1 MKVRRVVVVGW
12 VVGLVLAFAVSAQAK
27 GVSGVTLTGG
37 GEEITF
43 EGSGE
48 PNTNTKLSNLAGSA
62 RLFQGLE
69 SDRRSTVAPSGD
81 LESPI
86 TVRWRFPTSATEVTI
101 VVQYLYLDAQDG
113 PIGYIPGGQELWG
126 ATYPDAWA
134 PLGPDIADDLA
145 AIGFGVGA
153 ATLAL
158 AAEAIE
164 PPMTVLATATAIR
177 EATVG
182 LPVGS
187 APTSGASESAPPRL
201 VILGA
206 VITAGAAISISG
218 IIRRRLQ
225 RVA

>member
-1 MKVRRVVVVGW
+1 MKIRRVVVVGW
-12 VVGLVLAFAVSAQAK
+12 VAGLVLALAVPAQAK

-48 PNTNTKLSNLAGSA
+48 PNTNTRLSNLADSA

-69 SDRRSTVAPSGD
+69 SDRRPTVAPSGD
-81 LESPI
+81 LGSPI
-86 TVRWRFPTSATEVTI
+86 TARWRFPTSATEVTT

-113 PIGYIPGGQELWG
+113 PIGHIPGGQELWG
-126 ATYPDAWA
+126 EIYPDAWV
-134 PLGPDIADDLA
+134 PLGPSIADDLA
-145 AIGFGVGA
+145 AVGFGVDP
-153 ATLAL
+153 ATSEL

-164 PPMTVLATATAIR
+164 PPMTVLVTATAIR
-177 EATVG
+177 EAAVR
-182 LPVGS
+182 LPAGS
-187 APTSGASESAPPRL
+187 APISASASALPRL

-206 VITAGAAISISG
+206 VVATGAAISISG
-218 IIRRRLQ
+218 IMRRRLQ

>member
-1 MKVRRVVVVGW
+1 MKVRRVFVVGW
-12 VVGLVLAFAVSAQAK
+12 VAGLVLALAVPAQAK

-43 EGSGE
+43 EGSEE

-69 SDRRSTVAPSGD
+69 SDRPPTMAPSGD
-81 LESPI
+81 LGLPI
-86 TVRWRFPTSATEVTI
+86 TARWRFPTSATEVTI
-101 VVQYLYLDAQDG
+101 VVQYLYLDAVAG
-113 PIGYIPGGQELWG
+113 PIGHIPGGQELWG
-126 ATYPDAWA
+126 EIYPDAWV
-134 PLGPDIADDLA
+134 PLGSDIVDDLA
-145 AIGFGVGA
+145 AVGFGVDA
-153 ATLAL
+153 APSAM

-164 PPMTVLATATAIR
+164 QPMTVLPTATAIR

-187 APTSGASESAPPRL
+187 TPMSGASESAPLRL

-206 VITAGAAISISG
+206 VITAGAAIAITG
-218 IIRRRLQ
+218 IMRRRLQ